1 MQRSRSSGSL
11 LVFAALLAIGLG
23 VGALYRALRAPAG
36 PPAAAALEAPGSAAA
51 PEPAE
56 LAALRRRMAQLEAR
70 LWIQAQRQAAPE
82 AAPAMQPDAEP
93 EARADAERRQRDHVA
108 AVAAEFR
115 DEASDPGWASSASAA
130 IQAAIAAD
138 DALRPLVRGVEC
150 RARTCR
156 VALAD
161 EGPDGAGKGLPML
174 VQRLGAEL
182 PRVVFD
188 RAEDAGGGSTLI
200 LYMSRAIAA
209 DAPAAR

>member
-11 LVFAALLAIGLG
+11 LVLAALLVIGLG
-23 VGALYRALRAPAG
+23 VGALDRALRAPSG
-36 PPAAAALEAPGSAAA
+36 PPAAAAPAAPGRAAA

-56 LAALRRRMAQLEAR
+56 LAALQRRMAQLEAR
-70 LWIQAQRQAAPE
+70 LWTQARRQAAPE
-82 AAPAMQPDAEP
+82 PAPAAQPDAEP
-93 EARADAERRQRDHVA
+93 EARADAERRQRDRVA

-115 DEASDPGWASSASAA
+115 DEASDPAWASTASAA

-150 RARTCR
+150 RSRTCR

-161 EGPDGAGKGLPML
+161 EGPDRPGKGLPMF
-174 VQRLGAEL
+174 VQRLGEEL

-200 LYMSRAIAA
+200 LYMSRASDG